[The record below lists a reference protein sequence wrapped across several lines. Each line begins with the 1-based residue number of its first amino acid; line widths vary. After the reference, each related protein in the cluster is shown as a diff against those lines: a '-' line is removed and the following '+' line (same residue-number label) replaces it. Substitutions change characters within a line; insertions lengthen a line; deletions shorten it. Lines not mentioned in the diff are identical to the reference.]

1 MVVKKGKTKMAEV
14 KYPWVVVEVGD
25 GYTVARNGKSG
36 IPEVGYHYYL
46 ERRDAEDDAEYRN
59 DNGNEEK

>member
-1 MVVKKGKTKMAEV
+1 MSEV
-14 KYPWVVVEVGD
+14 IYPWVVVPVGD

-46 ERRDAEDDAEYRN
+46 ERRDAEEDAEYRN
-59 DNGNEEK
+59 DNDDEEE